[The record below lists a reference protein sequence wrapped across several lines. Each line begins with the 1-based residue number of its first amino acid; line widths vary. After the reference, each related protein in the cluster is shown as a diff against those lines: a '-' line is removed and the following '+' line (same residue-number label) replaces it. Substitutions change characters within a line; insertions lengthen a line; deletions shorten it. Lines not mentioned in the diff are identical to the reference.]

1 MNRSV
6 WIVFANGHRS
16 IEFPRFLI
24 PFFVVRHN
32 SLQVIDLSPISLIE
46 NLLKELSY
54 PYDNSIDNLKLT
66 IKLAYATNVAL
77 GNIIKLLR

>member
-1 MNRSV
+1 M
-6 WIVFANGHRS
+6 FADGHRS

-46 NLLKELSY
+46 NLLVVKELSY

-66 IKLAYATNVAL
+66 IKLSYATNVAL